1 MMNLAE
7 ENEGVNII
15 LTRES
20 RGIPKDRFSALLYG
34 MYFIKKEEEKSKKRK
49 GRDLSQ
55 FMFFT

>member
-1 MMNLAE
+1 MNLVE

-15 LTRES
+15 LNRES

-49 GRDLSQ
+49 GRDLS
-55 FMFFT
+55 